1 MDFGLIFFSNAGA
14 DGASD
19 KYRLLIESA
28 RFADANGF
36 SSVWVPERHFTRDGG
51 LYPNPAVLQ
60 AAIALQTTRIT
71 LRAGSVVMPLH
82 NPVRVAEEWAV
93 VDNLSGG
100 RVEISFAS
108 GWHPDDFMF
117 FPERYAARHEEMYR
131 GIETVQK
138 LWRGEAIEALGGNG
152 EKIKIKTCP
161 QPIQP
166 ELPVWITAA
175 GDPKTFAAAGRL
187 NAGVL
192 THMFNQSIEE
202 LAHKI
207 QTYRASLAQHG
218 YEPSQGRVALMLHTF
233 VSDHYGEIGDE
244 IQNDFCAYLKSAS
257 YLLNAIAYHRGQ
269 HTDLAR
275 LSPQDVD
282 DYVRFVFNRL
292 VSERRV
298 LFGTADACVET
309 VTRLKAIGVSEIA
322 CQLDFGVEMDLA
334 LQSLPSLARLKEL
347 CEAAER
353 PTQVARSRAP
363 IPASEPRPNEVLDG
377 IRARCTQEVS
387 RQEFYERL
395 CMLGIQ
401 FGSTFQG
408 IESLWRCDGEALGLI
423 RLPAVLESE
432 ASLYGVH
439 PAFLDAC
446 FQVLIAALPTG
457 QAGESIYL
465 PVGLRRCQMHSVPG
479 SQIWSHARLRTNLDS
494 ISTLFEGDVRLLDN
508 EGKVLLEATGLRF
521 RRMDLALSANGQRSL
536 ADFLYEIEWQESSR
550 VAQEQPSL
558 NAGPGTWLV
567 FADRGGVGKAL
578 ATLLKK
584 RGHKCVLALA
594 EKAGQLHPNPAEEI
608 PLYLAS
614 ASKANDL
621 RGIVHL
627 WSLDSSPPERT
638 TVELLQKDQQLGCA
652 AVLKVIQEISRQ
664 NWKETPRLW
673 LVTRGATAAGGDCC
687 SALAQSPL
695 WGFGRAAAQEQPGLW
710 GGMVDLPPNT
720 SEKDA
725 AVLLCEEMLHPSAGE
740 DQIAFR
746 HGQRYVA
753 RFVRRRGPL
762 EETFTLASR
771 QPASYL
777 ITGGLGDLGLEAAR
791 WLVQHGARHLLLLGR
806 SALPPRSGWNAVEK
820 GSRLADQI
828 AAIQALEAAGAKAY
842 IASVDVADEAQMR
855 AALEASRTQG
865 WPQVRGVVHSAAVA
879 QGATVLTLDRST
891 LETVMRPKMLGGWVL
906 HRLFE
911 HQPLDFLVFFSAIP
925 ALLGWIGQGAAN
937 YAAANAFL
945 DALAH
950 YRRARGL
957 HAISINWG
965 PWGKI
970 GMAARAGN
978 ALERMA
984 RQGVGSI
991 APEEGRHLFGL
1002 TFSMKQP
1009 QCAVV
1014 AVDWPRFFQAWPG
1027 ASESRL
1033 LSDISQEHLRGTRDA
1048 GSASTKTRQMALE
1061 LLAAESG
1068 QRRQMLD
1075 NYVLQEVA
1083 RVLKTTTAKLDMQQ
1097 PLTNL
1102 GLDSLMAIELKNK
1115 VEIDLGVT
1123 LSMVMFLQG
1132 PSIAQLTTQVL
1143 SQIESDA
1150 SLLSAAQA
1158 PRPTITGISQADAAE
1173 REKTQELLATLDEL
1187 TDDDVDSLLTVLRS
1201 EDGNST
1207 S

>member
-14 DGASD
+14 GSDSD

-60 AAIALQTTRIT
+60 AAIALQTTRIA

-100 RVEISFAS
+100 RVGISFAS

-117 FPERYAARHEEMYR
+117 FPERYAGRQEEMYR
-131 GIETVQK
+131 GIATVQK
-138 LWRGEAIEALGGNG
+138 LWRGEAIEAQGGNG
-152 EKIKIKTCP
+152 ERIKIKTCP

-202 LAHKI
+202 LAQKI
-207 QTYRASLAQHG
+207 QTYRDSLAEHG
-218 YEPSQGRVALMLHTF
+218 HDPSLGRVALMLHTF
-233 VSDHYGEIGDE
+233 VSDQYGEIGDE
-244 IQNDFCAYLKSAS
+244 IQNEFCAYLKSAS

-322 CQLDFGVEMDLA
+322 CQLDFGVETDLA
-334 LQSLPSLARLKEL
+334 LKSLPSLARLKEL
-347 CEAAER
+347 CEAEER
-353 PTQVARSRAP
+353 QTRRAQP
-363 IPASEPRPNEVLDG
+363 HAPSPASKPQPNEVLDG

-395 CMLGIQ
+395 RTSGIQ
-401 FGSTFQG
+401 FGSAFQG
-408 IESLWRCDGEALGLI
+408 IQGLWRCDGEALGLV
-423 RLPAVLESE
+423 RLPAALEPE
-432 ASLYGVH
+432 ANLYGVH

-446 FQVLIAALPTG
+446 FQVLIAALPAER
-457 QAGESIYL
+457 AGESIYL

-479 SQIWSHARLRTNLDS
+479 SETWSHARLRTHPDS
-494 ISTLFEGDVRLLDN
+494 VSTLFEGDVRLLDN
-508 EGKVLLEATGLRF
+508 DGKVLLEATGLRF
-521 RRMDLALSANGQRSL
+521 RRMDLALPANSQPDL
-536 ADFLYEIEWQESSR
+536 ADFLYEIEWRQSPR
-550 VAQEQPSL
+550 IAQEQPSL
-558 NAGPGTWLV
+558 KAGPGTWLV
-567 FADRGGVGKAL
+567 LADRGGIGKAL
-578 ATLLKK
+578 AVLLEAS
-584 RGHKCVLALA
+584 GHKCVLAFA
-594 EKAGQLHPNPAEEI
+594 EKAGQSDPNAAEGI
-608 PLYLAS
+608 PLLLAG
-614 ASKANDL
+614 AGKADDL
-621 RGIVHL
+621 LGVIHL
-627 WSLDSSPPERT
+627 WGLDSSPPERT
-638 TVELLQKDQQLGCA
+638 TVELLQEDQQLGCGA
-652 AVLKVIQEISRQ
+652 ALKVIQEISQ
-664 NWKETPRLW
+664 QSWKKMPRLW
-673 LVTRGATAAGGDCC
+673 LATRGATAAAGDHC

-695 WGFGRAAAQEQPGLW
+695 WGFGRASAQEQPGLW

-725 AVLLCEEMLHPSAGE
+725 AALLCEEILHPSAGE
-740 DQIAFR
+740 DQVAFR
-746 HGQRYVA
+746 RGQRYVA
-753 RFVRRRGPL
+753 RFARRRGPM
-762 EETFTLASR
+762 EETFTLAS

-777 ITGGLGDLGLEAAR
+777 ITGGLGDLGLEVAR
-791 WLVQHGARHLLLLGR
+791 WLAQHGARHLLLLGR
-806 SALPPRSGWNAVEK
+806 SGLPPRSGWNAVEK
-820 GSRLADQI
+820 GSRLAGQI
-828 AAIQALEAAGAKAY
+828 AAIQALEAAGVKVY
-842 IASVDVADEAQMR
+842 TASVDVADEAQMR
-855 AALEASRTQG
+855 AALEASRAQG
-865 WPQVRGVVHSAAVA
+865 WPQVRGVVHSAAVVR
-879 QGATVLTLDRST
+879 GATLLTLDRSM
-891 LETVMRPKMLGGWVL
+891 LEAVMRPKMLGGWVL
-906 HRLFE
+906 HRLFA
-911 HQPLDFLVFFSAIP
+911 HQPLDFMVFFSAIP
-925 ALLGWIGQGAAN
+925 ALLGQLGQGAAN

-965 PWGKI
+965 PWSKI
-970 GMAARAGN
+970 GMAARAGD

-984 RQGVGSI
+984 WQGVRSI
-991 APEEGRHLFGL
+991 PPEKGHHFFGL

-1014 AVDWPRFFQAWPG
+1014 AVNWPQFFQAWSG
-1027 ASESRL
+1027 AAESKL
-1033 LSDISQEHLRGTRDA
+1033 LSDLRQEHSRDVPDA
-1048 GSASTKTRQMALE
+1048 GSVPAKTRQIAKE
-1061 LLAAESG
+1061 LLAADSG
-1068 QRRQMLD
+1068 QRKQMLD
-1075 NYVLQEVA
+1075 DYVLREVA
-1083 RVLKTTTAKLDMQQ
+1083 RVLKTTTAKLDVQQ

-1115 VEIDLGVT
+1115 VEIDLGIT

-1132 PSIAQLTTQVL
+1132 PSIAQLTAQVL

-1150 SLLSAAQA
+1150 FLLSAAQG
-1158 PRPTITGISQADAAE
+1158 PRPAITGISQADAAE
-1173 REKTQELLATLDEL
+1173 REKAQELLATLDEL

-1207 S
+1207 A